1 MRTLLVAAAALAALA
16 ADSRAQDEPRRP
28 NVVLIYTDD
37 VGFGDVG
44 CYGASGVPT
53 PNVDRLAA
61 EGLRF
66 TDAHCTAATCTP
78 SRYSLL
84 TGEYAF
90 RKRGTGVLPGS
101 AAMVIEPGR
110 TTLASVFGSA
120 GYKTAVVGKWHLG
133 LGAGGLDWNGAI
145 RPGPQDIGFAEC
157 FLLPATGDRVPCVY
171 VEGERVV
178 GLDPEDPIQVS
189 YGKRIGDDPI
199 GAERPDLLKMKFSHG
214 HDRTIVNGI
223 SRIGYMTGGHAA
235 RWVDEDM
242 ADRFVERALQFLD
255 EAGDEPFFLYF
266 ATHDVHV
273 PRVPHPRFVGK
284 TDQGARG
291 DVLVEMDWCVGA
303 LLDKLDELG
312 VADDTIVIFT
322 SDNGPVLDDGYVD
335 EAVERIGDHR
345 PAGSWRGGKYS
356 SFEAGTRVPH
366 IVRWPARVEPGV
378 SPALLSQVDYL
389 ASFAALLGI
398 ELGEGA
404 GPDSLDQLGALLGE
418 DTVGRDHLVSQAG
431 SISLREGGYKFIPAG
446 KGAKF
451 SRSTGIELGNDTV
464 PQLYDLATDPGET
477 NNLAES
483 QPERVKAMAARLDA
497 IRGVKRGG

>member
-1 MRTLLVAAAALAALA
+1 
-16 ADSRAQDEPRRP
+16 
-28 NVVLIYTDD
+28 
-37 VGFGDVG
+37 
-44 CYGASGVPT
+44 
-53 PNVDRLAA
+53 
-61 EGLRF
+61 
-66 TDAHCTAATCTP
+66 
-78 SRYSLL
+78 
-84 TGEYAF
+84 
-90 RKRGTGVLPGS
+90 
-101 AAMVIEPGR
+101 
-110 TTLASVFGSA
+110 
-120 GYKTAVVGKWHLG
+120 
-133 LGAGGLDWNGAI
+133 
-145 RPGPQDIGFAEC
+145 
-157 FLLPATGDRVPCVY
+157 
-171 VEGERVV
+171 
-178 GLDPEDPIQVS
+178 
-189 YGKRIGDDPI
+189 
-199 GAERPDLLKMKFSHG
+199 
-214 HDRTIVNGI
+214 
-223 SRIGYMTGGHAA
+223 
-235 RWVDEDM
+235 
-242 ADRFVERALQFLD
+242 
-255 EAGDEPFFLYF
+255 
-266 ATHDVHV
+266 
-273 PRVPHPRFVGK
+273 
-284 TDQGARG
+284 
-291 DVLVEMDWCVGA
+291 
-303 LLDKLDELG
+303 
-312 VADDTIVIFT
+312 VIFT